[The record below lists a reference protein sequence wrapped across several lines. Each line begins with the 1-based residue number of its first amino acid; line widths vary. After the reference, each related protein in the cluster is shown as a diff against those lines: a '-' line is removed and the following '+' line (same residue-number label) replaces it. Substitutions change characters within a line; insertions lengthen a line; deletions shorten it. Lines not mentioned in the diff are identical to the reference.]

1 MREIGAKAFAG
12 RQGLKELRLGTGIKS
27 IEKAAFAEC
36 VSLKSVA
43 IPDSV
48 EIVGNEAFK
57 ACDYLVKLR
66 LEEGVKRIEKDAFAN
81 CRSLKIVDIP
91 DSVEVVDEKDLPV
104 FRFARNR
111 RRGLFA
117 SPSST
122 NESLKYLEWE
132 IAWNGARI
140 TDCDTNF
147 KGALEIPTLIGGIE
161 VVEICEHAF
170 QYCYQITSVVIPDS
184 VKHVVA
190 DAYCDGAFDGV
201 TVFAERTLKRLV
213 EEYRLKAPRY
223 QE

>member
-36 VSLKSVA
+36 VSLKS
-43 IPDSV
+43 
-48 EIVGNEAFK
+48 
-57 ACDYLVKLR
+57 
-66 LEEGVKRIEKDAFAN
+66 
-81 CRSLKIVDIP
+81 VDIP

-122 NESLKYLEWE
+122 NESLKYLGWE

>member
-1 MREIGAKAFAG
+1 MEIPSLLGGVPVREIGAKAFAG

-27 IEKAAFAEC
+27 IEKGAFAEC
-36 VSLKSVA
+36 VSLKSV
-43 IPDSV
+43 
-48 EIVGNEAFK
+48 
-57 ACDYLVKLR
+57 
-66 LEEGVKRIEKDAFAN
+66 
-81 CRSLKIVDIP
+81 DIP
-91 DSVEVVDEKDLPV
+91 GSVEVVDEKDLPV

>member
-1 MREIGAKAFAG
+1 MEDTGNGVRVTGCDSAFEGVMEIPSLLGGVPVREIGAKAFAG

-27 IEKAAFAEC
+27 IEKGAFAEC
-36 VSLKSVA
+36 VSLKS
-43 IPDSV
+43 
-48 EIVGNEAFK
+48 
-57 ACDYLVKLR
+57 
-66 LEEGVKRIEKDAFAN
+66 
-81 CRSLKIVDIP
+81 VDIP

-132 IAWNGARI
+132 IAW
-140 TDCDTNF
+140 

-201 TVFAERTLKRLV
+201 TVFAERTLKCLV

>member
-1 MREIGAKAFAG
+1 MEIPSLLGGVPVREIGAKAFAG
-12 RQGLKELRLGTGIKS
+12 RQGLKELRLGKGIKS

-36 VSLKSVA
+36 VSLKS
-43 IPDSV
+43 
-48 EIVGNEAFK
+48 
-57 ACDYLVKLR
+57 
-66 LEEGVKRIEKDAFAN
+66 
-81 CRSLKIVDIP
+81 VDIP

>member
-1 MREIGAKAFAG
+1 MQDASKYLKWEDTGNGVRVTGCDSAFEGVMEIPSLLGGVPVREIGAKAFAG

-27 IEKAAFAEC
+27 IEKGAFAEC
-36 VSLKSVA
+36 VSLKS
-43 IPDSV
+43 
-48 EIVGNEAFK
+48 
-57 ACDYLVKLR
+57 
-66 LEEGVKRIEKDAFAN
+66 
-81 CRSLKIVDIP
+81 VDIP

-190 DAYCDGAFDGV
+190 EAYCDGAFDGAN
-201 TVFAERTLKRLV
+201 VFAERTLKRLV

-223 QE
+223 LE